1 VNWNC
6 TKICVLFYVRIVELY
21 NCCEIKVM
29 LPNCCEIVVRL
40 CDKICVCCLIV
51 RNVLN
56 FRKMSASDHDDVDLM
71 GGKEVRGKI

>member
-1 VNWNC
+1 
-6 TKICVLFYVRIVELY
+6 
-21 NCCEIKVM
+21 M